1 MSFVSFVVPSL
12 RGDLAVKSVD
22 EQLALI
28 RRGVDQIVPE
38 DALKAK
44 LQRSLATGQPLRVK
58 YGIDPTGFD
67 VHLGHTVPLRKLS
80 LFQELGH
87 LAVLIIG
94 DYTARVGD
102 PSGRDDS
109 RKGLTDE
116 QIEANAQ
123 GYLTQIGRIIDVARA
138 EVRRNGEWFA
148 RFSFADVLALTGQIT
163 MQRMLERDDFR
174 KRIEAG
180 TPIYLR
186 ECLYPLMQGRD
197 SVEIC
202 ADVELGGSEQL
213 YNLVVGR
220 HLQTDAGQEPQ
231 VCITM
236 PILRG
241 LDGEKKMGKSLGN
254 FIGVGEPPAEQFGKT
269 MKIPD
274 PLMREWF
281 ELLTDRTPEEIARL
295 TDANQTNPRMAKEV
309 LGKDIVAFYHGAN
322 AAEEAAARFRQVIS
336 EKKDPDDI
344 PLVSVERASL
354 GDGTLPLF
362 KLLLA
367 LKLASS
373 GNEARRHVQ
382 GGGVTIGPER
392 TKMSDPNAPIA
403 VADGLI
409 VRVGS
414 RKIVK
419 VQLV

>member
-1 MSFVSFVVPSL
+1 MLP
-12 RGDLAVKSVD
+12 VD

-28 RRGVDQIVPE
+28 RRGVEQIVPE

-44 LQRSLATGQPLRVK
+44 LQRSVATGKPLRVK

-67 VHLGHTVPLRKLS
+67 VHLGHTVPLGKLR

-109 RKGLTDE
+109 RKGLTDA

-123 GYLTQIGRIIDVARA
+123 SYLTQIGRIIDVARA
-138 EVRRNGEWFA
+138 EVRRNGEWFS
-148 RFSFADVLALTGQIT
+148 RFTFADVLGLTGQIT
-163 MQRMLERDDFR
+163 VQRMLERDDFSR
-174 KRIEAG
+174 RIDDG

-197 SVEIC
+197 SVEIR

-213 YNLVVGR
+213 YNLLVGR
-220 HLQTDAGQEPQ
+220 DLQTDAGQEPQ

-254 FIGVGEPPAEQFGKT
+254 FIGVGEPPSEQFGKT

-274 PLMREWF
+274 TLMCDWF
-281 ELLTDRTPEEIARL
+281 ELLTDRTPEEITRL
-295 TDANQTNPRMAKEV
+295 TDPKQTNPRMAKEV
-309 LGKDIVAFYHGAN
+309 LGKDIVAFYHGAE

-344 PLVSVERASL
+344 PQVAVERASL
-354 GDGTLPLF
+354 SDGTLPLF

-367 LKLASS
+367 LQLASS
-373 GNEARRHVQ
+373 GNEARRRVQ
-382 GGGVTIGPER
+382 GGGVTIGPDR